1 MFTIKSSYVFSVLVQ
16 LALLLFLAYNV
27 NMKLP
32 KKLGVLHEAFRFEY
46 YVSIIE
52 FLGYLL
58 IGYIFYKKQPITAY
72 RYGDWIITTTM
83 LLLSLCYLFL
93 YRQYKVEDKTERLT
107 NEYIFN
113 EYKAPLQT
121 ILVSNFFM
129 LLFGFLGE
137 TKRIPYILGY
147 IAGMICF
154 IITFSTI
161 SNNFVKCQKE
171 NEQVFT
177 VFLIIWLLYGFA
189 YLMSYKTKNIAYNL
203 LDLVSKNIFGL
214 YLYYVILEERKLIN

>member
-1 MFTIKSSYVFSVLVQ
+1 MLSIKSSYVFSVIVQ
-16 LALLLFLAYNV
+16 FILLLFLAYHV
-27 NMKLP
+27 DMRLP

-46 YVSIIE
+46 YVSILE

-58 IGYIFYKKQPITAY
+58 IGYMIVKKKTITVY
-72 RYGDWIITTTM
+72 RYGDWFITTTM
-83 LLLSLCYLFL
+83 LLISLCYLFL
-93 YRQYKVEDKTERLT
+93 YRQYKKQDKTEELT
-107 NEYIFN
+107 NDYIVKT
-113 EYKAPLQT
+113 YQKPLQT

-137 TKRIPYILGY
+137 LKKIPYFLGY
-147 IAGMICF
+147 VVGMICF

-161 SNNFVKCQKE
+161 FNNFAKGQAQ
-171 NEQVFT
+171 NEHLFGVFMI
-177 VFLIIWLLYGFA
+177 VWLLYGIA

-214 YLYYVILEERKLIN
+214 YLFYIIQQEKIIN

>member
-1 MFTIKSSYVFSVLVQ
+1 MLSIKSSYVFSVIVQ
-16 LALLLFLAYNV
+16 FILLLFLAYHID
-27 NMKLP
+27 MRLP

-46 YVSIIE
+46 YVSILE

-58 IGYIFYKKQPITAY
+58 IGYMIVKKKTITVY
-72 RYGDWIITTTM
+72 RYGDWFITTTM
-83 LLLSLCYLFL
+83 LLISLCYLFL
-93 YRQYKVEDKTERLT
+93 YRQYKKQDKTEELT
-107 NEYIFN
+107 NDYIVKT
-113 EYKAPLQT
+113 YQKPLQT

-137 TKRIPYILGY
+137 LKKIPYFLGY
-147 IAGMICF
+147 VVGMICF

-161 SNNFVKCQKE
+161 FNNFAKGQAQ
-171 NEQVFT
+171 NEQLFGVFMI
-177 VFLIIWLLYGFA
+177 VWLLYGIA

-214 YLYYVILEERKLIN
+214 YLFYIIQQEKIIN

>member
-1 MFTIKSSYVFSVLVQ
+1 MLTIKSSYVFSLIVQ
-16 LALLLFLAYNV
+16 FILLLFLAYHV
-27 NMKLP
+27 NMQLP

-46 YVSIIE
+46 YVSILE

-58 IGYIFYKKQPITAY
+58 IGYMFIKKKPITSY
-72 RYGDWIITTTM
+72 RYADWFITTTM

-93 YRQYKVEDKTERLT
+93 YRQYKTKDKTEELT

-113 EYKAPLQT
+113 TYKNPIQT

-137 TKRIPYILGY
+137 IRKIPYFLGY
-147 IAGMICF
+147 VLGMICF
-154 IITFSTI
+154 IISFSTI
-161 SNNFVKCQKE
+161 FNNFAKGQSQ
-171 NEQVFT
+171 NEQLFGVFMF
-177 VFLIIWLLYGFA
+177 VWLLYGFA

-214 YLYYVILEERKLIN
+214 YLLYVIQQEKSIN